1 MINYRRFTF
10 LFLIQAFAYS
20 TWLSDIPL
28 TLTQPNGQIIECF
41 VTGDQYSRRIH
52 DEQGYT
58 ILMNEIDG
66 FYYYADE
73 DNSGGLIPTDILVG
87 VSDPSRYGLEPGYAV
102 SLDVY
107 QRNKQF
113 YESNTDPSIRNRDA
127 PSTGTVNQIN
137 VFIRFADDPEFSEPR
152 SYYDAVFQTDND
164 EPSLKHYFWEISYNN
179 LLVNTYHYPGTFGA
193 NNTAY
198 VDQFNRSYYQPY
210 SGANPDGYQDS
221 NERTQR
227 EHTLLANAINAIAP
241 SVSPLLD
248 IDADG
253 NGFVDAVSFVIYGG
267 TGDWADLLWPHRWA
281 LYSQEVFIN
290 GARVYDYLFM
300 LGGSSYFNVGVLAHE
315 FGHVLGAPDYYHYDG
330 GGAPTPVGGWDVMA
344 SNGNP
349 PQYPSA
355 FTKWKYFDWI
365 QPIEITQG
373 GTYTLNPLSLQDS
386 VAYTI
391 ASPYS
396 ETEYFIVEYRKQEGM
411 YESNAQGS
419 RSGLLAYRVNPDAG
433 DGNAQGPPDEL
444 YVYRP
449 GGTLTNSGNL
459 NNAPYSPSY
468 GQTELNDNTDP
479 SSFLYNGGAGG
490 IGGLN
495 LFDVTEASETIS
507 FTVSFGVPEMQIS
520 PNFLSY
526 ELEVGEFGSQPITIS
541 NVGEEGTV
549 LNFSAIVSSADSYT
563 NPQGGPD
570 EGGYFWTTS
579 NDEPGMEFEWIN
591 IEDSGTLLSFQSN
604 DGFASEI
611 VTLDFEFPFFNEN
624 YSFVNVNANGWIGW
638 ESENE
643 TVWQNGSIPSPS
655 MPRPAIFG
663 FFDDLNPEN
672 QNGTASA
679 SGNVFYHVNNERA
692 VIWFDDVV
700 RWTGDAGS
708 GTYDFQ
714 FVLYPNGRFKCNYRQ
729 MEGTLEQATIGW
741 QNNSGSQG
749 TELVTVGEGFVSD
762 SFTWEAKTFSGDDIP
777 WLSLSSENGEA
788 TGALDG
794 GDFMNIFAQVNANDL
809 EEGIYNA
816 NISITSPDVDPQG
829 VQINLTV
836 TGENSSPTLP
846 FIDISGSENG
856 IVSLPEDIDPLF
868 STFASKYT
876 HIPTPNGDVIP
887 FLIQNMFTD
896 EQVLHARRVL
906 EFYLTNLPG
915 SEWGANKESVA
926 NAIGL
931 TDAILFLLNDESEYE
946 NPNLLELIDLGVK
959 GQDLLSTEVFPE
971 GTEEYMN
978 SSERDATYEEILHFV
993 HGFGIQIAL
1002 PAMQAALE
1010 TAMGEAIQNNYYMPL
1025 WDLPEEDYDEE
1036 YFAMGLESYF
1046 GLWSHDPSNNG
1057 FCGDSEYP
1065 FITREEMSL
1074 GDPLLY
1080 GIISEFFGES
1090 LQYVPVLPSNFNS
1103 SFLLQRQEGLDYTF
1117 RSQFL
1122 NSAKL
1127 TGSNSASVVGNDFI
1141 NHFYGNDGD
1150 NSFQGFMG
1158 DDTIYGGLGIDRSIY
1173 VGEREDYIIIPPE
1186 YTADSSHQIRD
1197 IQADRDGIDELFG
1210 VEEVQF
1216 DGVVYELSELLSSR
1230 RDILPE
1236 EFAFYHPFP
1245 NPFNPKTT
1253 IAFDLPERKEVVLQV
1268 FNINGGLVQTL
1279 IRSKLSPGK
1288 YSFDWEGTD
1297 QDGRSV
1303 TSGVYFIQ
1311 IDIGSFRSIKKAL
1324 LVK

>member
-1 MINYRRFTF
+1 MIFNRSLMLI
-10 LFLIQAFAYS
+10 LFIQSFAFS
-20 TWLSDIPL
+20 TWFSDVPL

-58 ILMNEIDG
+58 ILMNESDG
-66 FYYYADE
+66 YYYYADE
-73 DNSGGLIPTDILVG
+73 DNSGGLIATDILVG
-87 VSDPSRYGLEPGYAV
+87 ISDPARYGLEPGYAV
-102 SLDVY
+102 SLEEY
-107 QRNKQF
+107 ISKKQF
-113 YESNTDPSIRNRDA
+113 YESNIDLDVRNRDA

-164 EPSLKHYFWEISYNN
+164 EPSLKHYFWEVSYNS
-179 LLVNTYHYPGTFGA
+179 LLVNTYHYPGTFGE

-198 VDQFNRSYYQPY
+198 VDPFNRSYYQPY

-290 GARVYDYLFM
+290 VARVYDYLFM

-349 PQYPSA
+349 PQFPSA

-373 GTYTLNPLSLQDS
+373 GTYSLNPLSLQDS

-396 ETEYFIVEYRKQEGM
+396 ETEYFIVEYRKQEGL
-411 YESNAQGS
+411 YDSNAQGS
-419 RSGLLAYRVNPDAG
+419 RSGLVAYRVNPDAG

-444 YVYRP
+444 YIYRP
-449 GGTLTNSGNL
+449 GGTLTDGGNL

-468 GQTELNDNTDP
+468 GHIELNDNTDP
-479 SSFLYNGGAGG
+479 SSFLYNGGTGG

-495 LFDVTEASETIS
+495 LFGVTETSETIS

-520 PNFLSY
+520 PNFLIY
-526 ELEVGEFGSQPITIS
+526 ELEAGEFNSQPITIS

-549 LNFSAIVSSADSYT
+549 LNFSAIVVSADSYT

-579 NDEPGMEFEWIN
+579 TVEPSVEYEWIN
-591 IEDSGTLLSFQSN
+591 IEGLGTLLNFQSN

-611 VTLDFEFPFFNEN
+611 IPLDFDFPFFNGN
-624 YSFVNVNANGWIGW
+624 YSYLNVNANGWIGW

-643 TVWQNGSIPSPS
+643 TVWQNGSIPSSS

-679 SGNVFYHVNNERA
+679 SGNVFYHSNDERV

-700 RWTGDAGS
+700 RWTGEAGS

-729 MEGTLEQATIGW
+729 MEGSIDQATIGW
-741 QNNSGSQG
+741 QNSFGTQG
-749 TELVTVGEGFVSD
+749 TELVSAGEEFVFDNFS
-762 SFTWEAKTFSGDDIP
+762 WEAKTFSDEEIP
-777 WLSLSSENGEA
+777 WLTLSSENGTA
-788 TGALDG
+788 SGALEG
-794 GDFMNIFAQVNANDL
+794 GEAMEIFAQVNTTDL
-809 EEGIYNA
+809 EQGSYSA
-816 NISITSPDVDPQG
+816 NISITSPDVEPQG
-829 VQINLTV
+829 VQLDLIV
-836 TGENSSPTLP
+836 TGENYSPSLP
-846 FIDISGSENG
+846 FIDISASENG
-856 IVSLPEDIDPLF
+856 IVNLPDDIDPLF
-868 STFASKYT
+868 SAVATKYT
-876 HIPTPNGDVIP
+876 HVPTPNGDVIP
-887 FLIQNMFTD
+887 FLIQDMFTD

-906 EFYLTNLPG
+906 KSYLTNIPG
-915 SEWGANKESVA
+915 SEWGADKEGVA
-926 NAIGL
+926 NAIGM
-931 TDAILFLLNDESEYE
+931 TDAILFLLNNENEYE
-946 NPNLLELIDLGVK
+946 NSNLLELIDLGVK

-971 GTEEYMN
+971 GSEEYMS
-978 SSERDATYEEILHFV
+978 SSERDATFEEILHFV
-993 HGFGIQIAL
+993 HSFGIQIAL
-1002 PAMQAALE
+1002 PAMQASLE
-1010 TAMGEAIQNNYYMPL
+1010 IAMAQAIENNYYNPL
-1025 WDLPEEDYDEE
+1025 LDLPEEDYDEE

-1046 GLWSHDPSNNG
+1046 GLWSHDPSGNG

-1065 FITREEMSL
+1065 FIYRNDMAL
-1074 GDPLLY
+1074 GDSLLY
-1080 GIISEFFGES
+1080 GIILGFFGETWK
-1090 LQYVPVLPSNFNS
+1090 YTPILPSNFNS
-1103 SFLLQRQEGLDYTF
+1103 SFFLQIDEGLDYSF
-1117 RSQFL
+1117 RSQYI
-1122 NSAKL
+1122 NSAAL
-1127 TGSNSASVVGNDFI
+1127 SGSNPSSLLGNDFR
-1141 NHFYGNDGD
+1141 NHLYGNDGD
-1150 NSFQGFMG
+1150 NLFQGFMG
-1158 DDTIYGGLGIDRSIY
+1158 DDTIYGGIGTDRSIY
-1173 VGEREDYIIIPPE
+1173 SGEREDYIIIPPE
-1186 YTADSSHQIRD
+1186 YTADSSYQIRD
-1197 IQADRDGIDELFG
+1197 IQVGRDGIDELFG

-1216 DGVVYELSELLSSR
+1216 NGVVYELSGLLSSEHNIVPR
-1230 RDILPE
+1230 K
-1236 EFAFYHPFP
+1236 FAFYQPFP

-1253 IAFDLPERKEVVLQV
+1253 LTFDLPEKREVVLQI
-1268 FNINGGLVQTL
+1268 FNVNGRLVQTL
-1279 IRSKLSPGK
+1279 IRSKLTAGR
-1288 YSFDWEGTD
+1288 YSFDWEGKD
-1297 QDGRSV
+1297 KNGILV

-1311 IDIGSFRSIKKAL
+1311 IEIGSFRSIKKVL